1 MGRPM
6 PARKAGDRSSRD
18 SAAFQHFVKY
28 RYRVYAIGYNWLQS
42 NEKSARDVI
51 EGMDFDDKKTDKKM
65 RLMGIK
71 EIIAENDSGKAIIL
85 IHSMGGLVACM
96 AIAMHSA
103 ADLMHGVFHNVLPAT
118 GAPIA
123 AKRFRT
129 GGGSEGGLNG
139 FINGAL
145 LGSNAD
151 EFVVMAANA
160 PGALELL
167 PMPDYHNGEPWW
179 IFARLNGE
187 PVMKLPQQGDVYNEF
202 YINPKWYGLVPEQ
215 ANSLLDPAGIVKKL
229 LESQPIKIT
238 EPHRNRGGWLV

>member
-1 MGRPM
+1 M
-6 PARKAGDRSSRD
+6 
-18 SAAFQHFVKY
+18 
-28 RYRVYAIGYNWLQS
+28 YAIGYNWLQS

-167 PMPDYHNGEPWW
+167 PMPDYHNGVDLPPTNRASRSLVK
-179 IFARLNGE
+179 FVFGE
-187 PVMKLPQQGDVYNEF
+187 EDEHEEALYGTANYRVSEGSRGRYAGQGTVQEA
-202 YINPKWYGLVPEQ
+202 WVQ
-215 ANSLLDPAGIVKKL
+215 
-229 LESQPIKIT
+229 
-238 EPHRNRGGWLV
+238 